1 MARDSLAREAVRKT
15 AVGRFDS
22 GPCLFGAH
30 AVDGRG
36 RLAPGR
42 VEARRLSPTFNGV
55 DAGSNPAR
63 RTIGGSS
70 IGRALNDPVCAPTF
84 ARLPAV
90 PGRRHRAC
98 GAGTGRRPPVTCLNN
113 RNPPAVG
120 ASSVPA
126 PEARPGGSKTAG
138 YPGTGKLAGSS
149 PAPCRY
155 VGLGQLSRRASG
167 VNSGCRIHIRP
178 GRNPPTPSHPPG
190 RAGRTQ
196 MR

>member
-98 GAGTGRRPPVTCLNN
+98 GAGTGRRPPVTCLEKQKPSGS
-113 RNPPAVG
+113 RYLIRAGTGGAAGRVEDG
-120 ASSVPA
+120 RLSRDRKASS
-126 PEARPGGSKTAG
+126 SN
-138 YPGTGKLAGSS
+138 

-167 VNSGCRIHIRP
+167 VNSGCRIP
-178 GRNPPTPSHPPG
+178 HPPG
-190 RAGRTQ
+190 PQPSNPITSARTGGPNPQ
-196 MR
+196 

>member
-1 MARDSLAREAVRKT
+1 MARDSLVREAVRKT
-15 AVGRFDS
+15 AVGRFDP

-55 DAGSNPAR
+55 VRVRVPPAGLS
-63 RTIGGSS
+63 GGSS
-70 IGRALNDPVCAPTF
+70 IGRALDDPVCAPTF
-84 ARLPAV
+84 ARVPVV

-98 GAGTGRRPPVTCLNN
+98 GAGTGRRPPVTCLKN

-138 YPGTGKLAGSS
+138 YPGTGKASRFESCSL
-149 PAPCRY
+149 P
-155 VGLGQLSRRASG
+155 SRRHGAAQPQS
-167 VNSGCRIHIRP
+167 VRSELRLPDPTSARAATLQPHHIRP
-178 GRNPPTPSHPPG
+178 D
-190 RAGRTQ
+190 GRTEPK
-196 MR
+196 

>member
-98 GAGTGRRPPVTCLNN
+98 GAGTGRRPPVTCLRN
-113 RNPPAVG
+113 RTPPAVG

-138 YPGTGKLAGSS
+138 YPGTRKASRFESCSLSS
-149 PAPCRY
+149 RRP
-155 VGLGQLSRRASG
+155 GQFSRRASG

>member
-1 MARDSLAREAVRKT
+1 MARDSLVREAVRKT

-55 DAGSNPAR
+55 VRVRVPPAGLSAVAQSAER
-63 RTIGGSS
+63 LTI
-70 IGRALNDPVCAPTF
+70 RCAPPHSPAFLPSPAAVT
-84 ARLPAV
+84 ALAVRARVEDRRLPV
-90 PGRRHRAC
+90 
-98 GAGTGRRPPVTCLNN
+98 LKN
-113 RNPPAVG
+113 RNPPAVA

-155 VGLGQLSRRASG
+155 LGLGQLSRGASG
-167 VNSGCRIHIRP
+167 VNSGCRIPHP
-178 GRNPPTPSHPPG
+178 LGRNPPTPSHPPG

>member
-1 MARDSLAREAVRKT
+1 MARDSLVREAVRKT

-42 VEARRLSPTFNGV
+42 VEARRLSPTSNGV
-55 DAGSNPAR
+55 VRVRIPPAGLS
-63 RTIGGSS
+63 GGSS

-98 GAGTGRRPPVTCLNN
+98 GAGTGRRPPVTCLEKQK
-113 RNPPAVG
+113 P
-120 ASSVPA
+120 S
-126 PEARPGGSKTAG
+126 GSRCLIRA
-138 YPGTGKLAGSS
+138 GTGGAAG
-149 PAPCRY
+149 RVE
-155 VGLGQLSRRASG
+155 VGRLSRDPESQQVRVLLPVITSAWAVQPQSVRGEFRLPDPTSARAATLQPH
-167 VNSGCRIHIRP
+167 HIRP
-178 GRNPPTPSHPPG
+178 DG
-190 RAGRTQ
+190 RAEPK
-196 MR
+196 

>member
-1 MARDSLAREAVRKT
+1 MARDSLVREAVRKT

-30 AVDGRG
+30 AVYGRG

-98 GAGTGRRPPVTCLNN
+98 GAGTGRRPPVTCMKN

-138 YPGTGKLAGSS
+138 YPRTGKLAGSS

-155 VGLGQLSRRASG
+155 VGLGQLSGRASG
-167 VNSGCRIHIRP
+167 VNSGCRIPHP
-178 GRNPPTPSHPPG
+178 LGRNPPTPSHPPG

>member
-1 MARDSLAREAVRKT
+1 MARDSLVREAVRKT

-36 RLAPGR
+36 RLASGR
-42 VEARRLSPTFNGV
+42 VEARRLSPTLNGV
-55 DAGSNPAR
+55 MRVRVPPAGLS
-63 RTIGGSS
+63 GGSS
-70 IGRALNDPVCAPTF
+70 IGRALDDPVCALTF
-84 ARLPAV
+84 ARLPVV

-98 GAGTGRRPPVTCLNN
+98 GAGTGRRPPVTCLKKQKPSGS
-113 RNPPAVG
+113 RCLIRAGTGG
-120 ASSVPA
+120 A
-126 PEARPGGSKTAG
+126 AG
-138 YPGTGKLAGSS
+138 RVEDGRLSRTGKLAGSS

-167 VNSGCRIHIRP
+167 VNSGCRIPHSP
-178 GRNPPTPSHPPG
+178 GPQPSNPSHPPG